1 MLFAAPAH
9 AADFRQ
15 PAYIDLGI
23 QLMQVNLRDSDAI
36 FTARGRIDVDL
47 EMDHR

>member
-15 PAYIDLGI
+15 PACIDPGI
-23 QLMQVNLRDSDAI
+23 QLMQANLRDSDAI
-36 FTARGRIDVDL
+36 FTARERIDVAFQ
-47 EMDHR
+47 MDYR